1 MKARN
6 ILYLFYTSMIIYII
20 GGFFVGVY
28 SLIIK
33 PISEMYNEEINIM
46 ISPVFGNYAAF
57 LSTLFYAALS
67 LTIIS
72 LALFI
77 MVLFLAHSAKRKFSN
92 ITLALTISLY
102 IFAFVALVVTA
113 P

>member
-1 MKARN
+1 MKTRN
-6 ILYLFYTSMIIYII
+6 ILSLFYTSIIIYII

-46 ISPVFGNYAAF
+46 VSPVFGNYALF
-57 LSTLFYAALS
+57 LSTLFYTALS
-67 LTIIS
+67 LTVIS

-77 MVLFLAHSAKRKFSN
+77 MVLILTHNRKKRLSST
-92 ITLALTISLY
+92 TLALTASLY
-102 IFAFVALVVTA
+102 VFAFVALLVTA